1 MQICNGILVSTVYK
15 VALLTLYKAE
25 KERTKSSETD
35 EKALQDKFDSEKA
48 ELIANHQ
55 QLVSGME
62 SSLSQLERLNS
73 EKDQSIK
80 ELHLE
85 MTSLRTE
92 VDLLVSFHRR

>member
-1 MQICNGILVSTVYK
+1 MIFVTLSK
-15 VALLTLYKAE
+15 VE
-25 KERTKSSETD
+25 KERSKSSET
-35 EKALQDKFDSEKA
+35 EERALQDKFDTEKA
-48 ELIANHQ
+48 ELIATHQ

-85 MTSLRTE
+85 MTSLQTE
-92 VDLLVSFHRR
+92 VDLLVSYCRKLCSLIM